1 MDKERERERATAADE
16 SGARGEL
23 VSDRTR
29 SPKRNTLGANRIT
42 LFTGAALT
50 KIETNAVFSLE
61 FIYTFFSLFHP
72 LALSLTF
79 IAVVSR
85 LSFARVARGHRPN
98 FFSLSLFLYPL
109 LSNARSRERD
119 VGGRFIF
126 FRSHNRRCFMNKKRT
141 FVHEHLCVFLVEIF
155 FNHGRAISRVSPLSA
170 VATAATVTPLRTSPF
185 SPPSGLVPH
194 ATNSLIGP
202 LSRIEN

>member
-1 MDKERERERATAADE
+1 M
-16 SGARGEL
+16 
-23 VSDRTR
+23 
-29 SPKRNTLGANRIT
+29 
-42 LFTGAALT
+42 T

-72 LALSLTF
+72 LALSLSLSSPSSP
-79 IAVVSR
+79 VS
-85 LSFARVARGHRPN
+85 LSLVLHADIDPISFLSL
-98 FFSLSLFLYPL
+98 SLSLFFFYPL
-109 LSNARSRERD
+109 LSNTRSRERD

-126 FRSHNRRCFMNKKRT
+126 FRSHNRCCFMNKKRT

-185 SPPSGLVPH
+185 SSPSGLMPH